1 MTYLRRLLVAVLACL
16 PLAASAEPPPT
27 AAISVFCFRYAGD
40 LQSLLVKS
48 GAESTET
55 VELSTANLVG
65 PVKAVVEDGAV
76 LFFQKPAGEGAAP
89 RPAAAVKLP
98 VGCTRAVVV
107 LVPAAQGEALPYRGF
122 AFSHENRAFPMGSMK
137 IVNLSPYPVR
147 WNIGGEVM
155 GLRPGGVEGFRPKG
169 EPGSNQN
176 VVFQVEKDGR
186 WLPLTTTRW
195 AVRDDR
201 RYLMCVYEDP
211 ATKRMGL
218 RSIPDRTLVP

>member
-1 MTYLRRLLVAVLACL
+1 MTYLRRLLATVFACF
-16 PLAASAEPPPT
+16 PFIASAEPPPT

-48 GAESTET
+48 GEESTEAI
-55 VELSTANLVG
+55 ELSTANLVG
-65 PVKAVVEDGAV
+65 PVKAVVEKGAV
-76 LFFQKPAGEGAAP
+76 MFFQKPAGEGAAP
-89 RPAAAVKLP
+89 RPAASIKLP
-98 VGCTRAVVV
+98 ADAKRAVVV
-107 LVPAAQGEALPYRGF
+107 LVPAAEGEALPYRGF

-176 VVFQVEKDGR
+176 VVFQVEKEGR

-201 RYLMCVYEDP
+201 RYLMCLYEDP
-211 ATKRMGL
+211 ATRRMGL
-218 RSIPDRTLVP
+218 RSIPDRTLEP